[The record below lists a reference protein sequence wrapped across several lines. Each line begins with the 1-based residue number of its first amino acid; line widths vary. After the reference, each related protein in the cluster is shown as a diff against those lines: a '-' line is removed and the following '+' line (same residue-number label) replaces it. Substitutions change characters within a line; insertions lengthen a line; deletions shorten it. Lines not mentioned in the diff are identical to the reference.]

1 MNRLNN
7 LGFWILMISCLTI
20 AACQPKV
27 EEDIYPTDLEGQR
40 MMLAEKKTALKDLE
54 NLIEKLEMDIETNDP
69 TVKNFKKVTT
79 TSLEKKD
86 IERFVEIQG
95 SIVADDFVMA
105 SSEVGGRLTSMT
117 IDEGDYIRTGQK
129 IGSVDMES
137 LKKQIEEINTSL
149 ELANE
154 LYDRQERLWKQ
165 NIGSEI
171 QYLQAKNNKERLE
184 KSLETIQFN
193 LTKGD
198 IFAPSSGVV
207 EKVMLRAGEMAAP
220 GSPILQIL
228 NVRKVKVSIDVPE
241 KYLTKIKKGSKFKVE
256 LPTLEYE
263 KTVRVTDIGRTIDP
277 SNRTFKVE
285 ANISSNSGK
294 IKPNLM
300 AIAHISDFEIKDA
313 IALDSELIQQDIDGS
328 SFVYAIAANENGE
341 SIATKKYIE
350 LGESIDNQLIIES
363 GLDGTE
369 QIIVDGARIVNDGQ
383 IVTIENPENNG

>member
-1 MNRLNN
+1 M
-7 LGFWILMISCLTI
+7 
-20 AACQPKV
+20 
-27 EEDIYPTDLEGQR
+27 
-40 MMLAEKKTALKDLE
+40 
-54 NLIEKLEMDIETNDP
+54 
-69 TVKNFKKVTT
+69 
-79 TSLEKKD
+79 
-86 IERFVEIQG
+86 
-95 SIVADDFVMA
+95 
-105 SSEVGGRLTSMT
+105 
-117 IDEGDYIRTGQK
+117 
-129 IGSVDMES
+129 
-137 LKKQIEEINTSL
+137 
-149 ELANE
+149 
-154 LYDRQERLWKQ
+154 
-165 NIGSEI
+165 
-171 QYLQAKNNKERLE
+171 E